1 VRNGNARYSIRLAD
15 RRQAKPN
22 VGREPRRPK
31 GLGAGA
37 QRRNDGIRERP
48 QLAREALAFRWT
60 RTEITIT
67 ARLSA
72 ADLDALCRP
81 ENSFSHIDEIFER
94 ELG

>member
-1 VRNGNARYSIRLAD
+1 MKGGNARYSIRLAD

-22 VGREPRRPK
+22 AGREPRRPK

-37 QRRNDGIRERP
+37 QRRNDGIR
-48 QLAREALAFRWT
+48 WT

-67 ARLSA
+67 VRLSA

-81 ENSFSHIDEIFER
+81 ENSYGHIDEIFAR
-94 ELG
+94 ELGQGGL